1 MKKGKNLVL
10 ENRPFAVKVPTE
22 LMAAQRDL
30 NWFFYQ
36 GESDCGVKS
45 NFDALIRALKFS
57 TTHQDESAED
67 QLISLVDKQRDFQ
80 SVMDS
85 TKKYRKIFSI
95 YRQLSKSSKVILE
108 NFYYEKQFDTSVE
121 LFFGGGI
128 SLIPMTPTFKKM
140 QNIQFAKKINNLDEL
155 KNHIIHDRRRMTKI
169 KNEITELYFSAVSEF
184 NEKKGNNA
192 TKND

>member
-10 ENRPFAVKVPTE
+10 ENRPFTVKVPIE
-22 LMAAQRDL
+22 LTAAQRDL

-36 GESDCGVKS
+36 GESDCGVRS

-57 TTHQDESAED
+57 TTHQDETAED
-67 QLISLVDKQRDFQ
+67 QLIALVDKQRDFQ

-85 TKKYRKIFSI
+85 TKKYRRI
-95 YRQLSKSSKVILE
+95 LSTYQKLSSTSKVILE

-128 SLIPMTPTFKKM
+128 SLIPMTSTFKKLE
-140 QNIQFAKKINNLDEL
+140 KKVTSLDDL
-155 KNHIIHDRRRMTKI
+155 RNFIIHDRRRMTKI
-169 KNEITELYFSAVSEF
+169 KNEIIELYFSAVSEF
-184 NEKKGNNA
+184 NRMREECGA
-192 TKND
+192 LCA